1 MTAFDDGVDYERSR
15 GESPERVPGFKRDP
29 TMTPDL
35 LLQVVFDRIRHIRL
49 RDWNDF
55 FMASRMR
62 LPKQDVQVLK
72 RRLLLNGVYFQANY
86 VAFAALAAC
95 FVCIARPTFLIAVI
109 IVIATAVHVFA
120 QGTPHPTLVKALAG
134 ASPCLLLYVGG
145 STLISGIVLSLFVS
159 AFHAVS
165 RIPSSKQSTCK
176 VSDLWR
182 AEGSIVATLKGPPK
196 KVFDEEDP
204 EPERQES
211 ASAPKAKRV

>member
-1 MTAFDDGVDYERSR
+1 
-15 GESPERVPGFKRDP
+15 
-29 TMTPDL
+29 
-35 LLQVVFDRIRHIRL
+35 
-49 RDWNDF
+49 
-55 FMASRMR
+55 MASRMR

-95 FVCIARPTFLIAVI
+95 FVWYGQPRRRPMTRLPTFVHSIARPTFLIAVI

-196 KVFDEEDP
+196 KV
-204 EPERQES
+204 RLHRWAGS
-211 ASAPKAKRV
+211 RS